1 MTTVSSDGGSPSE
14 SGAPDPAVLRRPPV
28 AVRGAGRYEVL
39 LVLLTTVLVLAPFVT
54 TVLEPVIVALLGGVL
69 VYALWTSLAATTLLW
84 VAAALSVACVAT
96 SAIAPIWAPTSRAAY
111 ALISIILCL
120 AAIASITVHLTR
132 RRTATSATL
141 AGAVAIYLLAGL
153 AFADLYMCLA
163 ELSGVPFFSQN
174 TSPNSVSYLY
184 YNYTILTTVGFG
196 DLTAG
201 TDLGR
206 MLAVVEALVGQ
217 LYLVTVVAVIV
228 ATHRPRTRAAREE
241 G

>member
-1 MTTVSSDGGSPSE
+1 MG
-14 SGAPDPAVLRRPPV
+14 
-28 AVRGAGRYEVL
+28 VRGAGRYEVL
-39 LVLLTTVLVLAPFVT
+39 LILLTVVLVLSPFVS

-69 VYALWTSLAATTLLW
+69 VYALWTSFAGSTLLW
-84 VAAALSVACVAT
+84 VAAGLSVACVAA
-96 SAIAPIWAPTSRAAY
+96 SAIAPLWADTSRAAY
-111 ALISIILCL
+111 SLVSILLCL
-120 AAIASITVHLTR
+120 AAIASITAHLTR

-153 AFADLYMCLA
+153 AFADLYTFLA
-163 ELSGVPFFSQN
+163 ELTGVPFFAQT
-174 TSPNSVSYLY
+174 TSPNSVAYLY
-184 YNYTILTTVGFG
+184 YSFTILTTVGFG

-228 ATHRPRTRAAREE
+228 ATHRPRTGAP
-241 G
+241 GGGMT

>member
-1 MTTVSSDGGSPSE
+1 MTTVSSNERSPTEPDGPGPTL
-14 SGAPDPAVLRRPPV
+14 PRRASI

-39 LVLLTTVLVLAPFVT
+39 LVLLTIVLVLAPIVN

-69 VYALWTSLAATTLLW
+69 VYALWTSSAATTLLW
-84 VAAALSVACVAT
+84 VAAGLSVACVAT

-111 ALISIILCL
+111 ALVSIILCL
-120 AAIASITVHLTR
+120 AAITSITVHLTR

-141 AGAVAIYLLAGL
+141 AGAVAIYLLTGL
-153 AFADLYMCLA
+153 VFADLYMCLA
-163 ELSGVPFFSQN
+163 ELSGVPFFSQ
-174 TSPNSVSYLY
+174 TTTPNSVSYLY
-184 YNYTILTTVGFG
+184 YSFTILTTVGFG

-201 TDLGR
+201 TDPGR

-228 ATHRPRTRAAREE
+228 ATHRPRASASREE